1 VSSNQLPGERFRRHR
16 FGHGYD
22 VESVD
27 SFLARAELGG
37 VTATEVEEVVFESV
51 FRGGYD
57 ESEVDKAL
65 DVLIERLTGE
75 GHVGTATPRPRS
87 WLSRFIGN

>member
-1 VSSNQLPGERFRRHR
+1 MPGERFSRHR

-27 SFLARAELGG
+27 TFLARAELGG
-37 VTATEVEEVVFESV
+37 LTATEVREAVFQSV

-57 ESEVDKAL
+57 ESEVDNAL

-75 GHVGTATPRPRS
+75 GLVGTATPQPRS
-87 WLSRFIGN
+87 WLSRSLGS